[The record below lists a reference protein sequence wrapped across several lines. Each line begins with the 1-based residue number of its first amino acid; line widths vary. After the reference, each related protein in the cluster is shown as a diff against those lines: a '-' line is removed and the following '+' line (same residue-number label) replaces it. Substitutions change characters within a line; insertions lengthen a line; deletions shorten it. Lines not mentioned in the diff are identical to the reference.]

1 MRFHFD
7 INIFSTTLALCDI
20 IYFYTGRWNCLNPG
34 SPPVC
39 WPGPFYHQ
47 EKVRTSSWVSRL
59 TAMKLEVFTPSPGH
73 EEGGTQCWSLAL
85 LASIPKMRNE
95 QTNWKLLIELDKMR
109 VFCTA
114 LNSGLSTEKYSNVS
128 DWNISLQQGS
138 PRLTVFSGE

>member
-1 MRFHFD
+1 MRYHLFLYWEVD
-7 INIFSTTLALCDI
+7 
-20 IYFYTGRWNCLNPG
+20 CLNPG

-47 EKVRTSSWVSRL
+47 EKVRTSSWVSQL

-95 QTNWKLLIELDKMR
+95 QTN
-109 VFCTA
+109 
-114 LNSGLSTEKYSNVS
+114 
-128 DWNISLQQGS
+128 
-138 PRLTVFSGE
+138 